1 MIMGIAKFER
11 LFRVAAQLDVD
22 KDDLKRLTDFVNQK
36 IHDLMI
42 MGVVAAKANDRDI
55 IRLYDLPITKGL
67 QETMREFKKMDVEL
81 ELQPILDQM
90 AGLPQVELDY
100 DEEVRDKLPEL
111 VGGITVALAR
121 TFKVLDPALKN
132 PQTEHWE
139 RAQAVF
145 DQLL

>member
-139 RAQAVF
+139 RAQAIF

>member
-36 IHDLMI
+36 IHDMMI
-42 MGVVAAKANDRDI
+42 MGVVAAKANGCDI

-81 ELQPILDQM
+81 ELQPILDQI

-100 DEEVRDKLPEL
+100 DEEVEAHLPEL
-111 VGGITVALAR
+111 VGAITVALAR
-121 TFKVLDPALKN
+121 TFRALDPSLRN

-139 RAQAVF
+139 RAQHIF

>member
-111 VGGITVALAR
+111 VGGITIALAR

>member
-22 KDDLKRLTDFVNQK
+22 KDDLKRLTDFVNRK
-36 IHDLMI
+36 IHDMMI
-42 MGVVAAKANDRDI
+42 MGVVAAKANGRDI
-55 IRLYDLPITKGL
+55 IRFYDLPITKGL
-67 QETMREFKKMDVEL
+67 QETMREFKKMEVEL
-81 ELQPILDQM
+81 ELQPILDQL

-100 DEEVRDKLPEL
+100 DEEVEAHLPEL
-111 VGGITVALAR
+111 VGAITVALAR
-121 TFKVLDPALKN
+121 TFKALEPTLRN

-139 RAQAVF
+139 RAQRIF